1 MSPAHHNRE
10 PRWRVLVLVVAVLA
24 GVGIGFGTQG
34 ATAPAAPAEPA
45 AQVSAPDAESS
56 AWYCT
61 GQSTPGGTAPNFV
74 VMTNTL
80 GRPATATVTTVTD
93 GGAVAHTAVSVPAR
107 SVVTPSLPVLSP
119 GSWEAQ
125 TVVVDGGGVAVSQIV
140 QGPSGWDESPC
151 VSTTSSQWY
160 FPGGTTANGAGLY
173 VSLLNPTPTPVV
185 VDLSFIT
192 RAGAEHPINY
202 QGIVVQAGSVVVEN
216 VASEIQNDATVSTV
230 ATTRTGR
237 IVASELQTFAAPSAG
252 LSLVAGSPT
261 LESHWAIPQAEEA
274 TGGSSEIDVFN
285 PGTTPENVTVRLRL
299 PSGALAPLTSTV
311 GAGSTWALST
321 SAQTRIPVGAPY
333 SADIEAAGGAGVVVG
348 RTIVLPAAATAPQAG
363 LALAV
368 DGLSQAPSGLAWILP
383 PPGAGSSP
391 PVSGAAPQSL
401 ALMNTSSGSER
412 YAAAA
417 MSSSGQT
424 QLAAGTIAPGATVLV
439 SGSNLSRVA
448 ADPILVRSD
457 GTMGVSEDL
466 GPTGGLG
473 VVTVPGFP
481 LARAVNS

>member
-10 PRWRVLVLVVAVLA
+10 PRWRVLLLVVAVLA
-24 GVGIGFGTQG
+24 GVAIGFGTEG
-34 ATAPAAPAEPA
+34 STAPSVSAEPA
-45 AQVSAPDAESS
+45 AQVSPPDAESS

-61 GQSTPGGTAPNFV
+61 GQSTPGGVAPNAL

-80 GRPATATVTTVTD
+80 GRPVTATVTTITD
-93 GGAVAHTAVSVPAR
+93 AGAVAHTAVSVPPR
-107 SVVTPSLPVLSP
+107 SVVSPSLPALSP

-125 TVVVDGGGVAVSQIV
+125 IVIVDGGGVAVSQLV
-140 QGPSGWDESPC
+140 QGSSGWDESPC
-151 VSTTSSQWY
+151 TSTTSSQWF
-160 FPGGTTANGAGLY
+160 FPGGTTDGALD
-173 VSLLNPTPTPVV
+173 VSLLNPTATPVV

-192 RAGAEHPINY
+192 KAGAVHPINY
-202 QGIVVQAGSVVVEN
+202 QGIVVQPGSVVMEN
-216 VASEIQNDATVSTV
+216 VASEVQNDSTVSTV
-230 ATTRTGR
+230 VTTRTGR
-237 IVASELQTFAAPSAG
+237 IVASVLQAFAAPSAG
-252 LSLVAGSPT
+252 LSLVPGSPT
-261 LESHWAIPQAEEA
+261 VASHWAIPQAEEA

-311 GAGSTWALST
+311 GASSTWVLAT

-333 SADIEAAGGAGVVVG
+333 SAEIEAAGGAGVVVG
-348 RTIVLPAAATAPQAG
+348 RTIVLPASAAAPQAG
-363 LALAV
+363 VALAV
-368 DGLSQAPSGLAWILP
+368 DGPSQSPSGKAWIVP

-391 PVSGAAPQSL
+391 PVSGAAPGSL
-401 ALMNTSSGSER
+401 ALMNTSSRPER
-412 YAAAA
+412 YSAGA

-448 ADPILVRSD
+448 ADPIMVRSD
-457 GTMGVSEDL
+457 GAMGVSEDV

-473 VVTVPGFP
+473 VVTMPGFP
-481 LARAVNS
+481 LARAINS